1 MTRPAQ
7 DDIARAV
14 ADRRDWALDALRAL
28 VREPT
33 VLGRERSGQERVAAL
48 YEELGFAP
56 RFEPIDAAKI
66 RTLPGFGP
74 TDWELDGKTNLVAVH
89 EPPSPRGR
97 SLILN
102 GHIDVVSP
110 EPTVLWTTPPF
121 QPVLL
126 ENEEDGETWLRGRG
140 AGDMKGGTVSFLWAL
155 AALGDLGHVPGSR
168 LVLQSPVEEECTG
181 NGTLALLA
189 AGHTADAA
197 IIPEPFGE
205 MVTVEQVG
213 VMWFQVRVLG
223 RTTHVLGAAEGV
235 NAIEK
240 SWVILRALRAL
251 EEELNHPDRIPEGF
265 REVEH
270 PINLNVGV
278 IRGGDWASTVAG
290 ECTVRYRIALFPGQS
305 LAELKAKIEARVAE
319 AAAADDWL
327 KRSPPTVEYIGFQAE
342 GASFDPACDAGK
354 TLVAAHRA
362 WRGSDPEKLATTA
375 TTDARFMTLY
385 HGIPATCYGPRAV
398 DIHAVDEK
406 VSVDS
411 MERVAGVLSSFI
423 ADWCGLAPGK
433 KR

>member
-1 MTRPAQ
+1 MTQPSREDLAK
-7 DDIARAV
+7 AV
-14 ADRRDWALDALRAL
+14 ADRRGWALDTLRAL

-33 VLGRERSGQERVAAL
+33 VLGRERSGQERVAAI

-56 RFEPIDAAKI
+56 RFEPIDATKL
-66 RTLPGFGP
+66 RELPGFGP

-89 EPPSPRGR
+89 EPPAPRGR

-110 EPTVLWTTPPF
+110 EPTVLWSSPPF
-121 QPVLL
+121 EPVLL
-126 ENEEDGETWLRGRG
+126 EENGETWLQGRG

-155 AALGDLGHVPGSR
+155 AALGDLGHVAGSR

-205 MVTVEQVG
+205 TITVHQVG

-223 RTTHVLGAAEGV
+223 RTTHVLGASEGV

-251 EEELNHPDRIPEGF
+251 EEELNRPEQIPEGF
-265 REVEH
+265 RDVEH

-290 ECTVRYRIALFPGQS
+290 ECTVRYRIALFPGQR
-305 LAELKAKIEARVAE
+305 LDELKRKIEVRVAE

-327 KRSPPTVEYIGFQAE
+327 RNSPPQVEYVGFQAE
-342 GASFDPACDAGK
+342 GSSFDPACDAGRA
-354 TLVAAHRA
+354 LVAAHRA
-362 WRGSDPEKLATTA
+362 WRGSAPQELATTA

-385 HGIPATCYGPRAV
+385 HDIPATCYGPQAV

-406 VSVDS
+406 VNVES
-411 MERVAGVLSSFI
+411 MQRVAEVLSTFV
-423 ADWCGLAPGK
+423 ADWCGLAP
-433 KR
+433 RRPR